1 MMGTNQSLPRPGQS
15 LRQQI
20 FVKTRSTGNAI
31 TLEVDAR
38 DTIKDI
44 KTRIQVKEG
53 IPSEQLH
60 VLFACSLQGIIVRIH
75 FHNRIIDL
83 LVEAGNTIE
92 NVKAKIQNKV
102 GIPQDQQ
109 CLIFEN
115 RELEDCCTL
124 SDYHVQHKSCLKLVL
139 RQHFMQIHV
148 NLLPRIIEPWT
159 QKIIVP
165 SRESEDHGNLSD
177 YDKSLLK
184 RTLGAQ
190 TYMKF
195 LTGATLTLKV
205 NEYNTIIDV
214 KAIIQDREGV
224 PPDMQCLTYA
234 GKWLEDNRTISDY
247 EIQKESTLQLA
258 IRLRGGGGGVI
269 QVRILTS
276 AASYILHEVART
288 STILEIKHQINQE
301 HGIPR
306 EEQHLSY
313 AGKELEDYDTLS
325 QCNSKDET
333 PLELVLERSMQIFVK
348 TLPGETITL
357 QVSTTD
363 TLENVM
369 AKIQEKEGIPSDQL
383 RVLFTCSPGTK
394 PTLPE
399 LIKFTCTDGKVISI
413 PVEIGNKYSQFGI
426 FLLNDDTG
434 SKVMSMASRHHDNAE
449 RINTEILHEWLIGS
463 GKKPVSWTTLVKVL
477 RDVGLSTLADEIA
490 ADKCIV

>member
-1 MMGTNQSLPRPGQS
+1 MMGTNQSLPRPGQL

-53 IPSEQLH
+53 IPPEQLH
-60 VLFACSLQGIIVRIH
+60 VLFACSLQGIFVRIH

-139 RQHFMQIHV
+139 RQHFIQIHV

-205 NEYNTIIDV
+205 NECNTIIDV

-269 QVRILTS
+269 QVRIITS
-276 AASYILHEVART
+276 AASYILHEVAV
-288 STILEIKHQINQE
+288 
-301 HGIPR
+301 P
-306 EEQHLSY
+306 
-313 AGKELEDYDTLS
+313 
-325 QCNSKDET
+325 
-333 PLELVLERSMQIFVK
+333 P
-348 TLPGETITL
+348 
-357 QVSTTD
+357 
-363 TLENVM
+363 
-369 AKIQEKEGIPSDQL
+369 
-383 RVLFTCSPGTK
+383 
-394 PTLPE
+394 
-399 LIKFTCTDGKVISI
+399 
-413 PVEIGNKYSQFGI
+413 QF
-426 FLLNDDTG
+426 
-434 SKVMSMASRHHDNAE
+434 
-449 RINTEILHEWLIGS
+449 
-463 GKKPVSWTTLVKVL
+463 
-477 RDVGLSTLADEIA
+477 
-490 ADKCIV
+490 